1 MRELSQVL
9 VTGALGSV
17 GLPLWAELEAR
28 GHSVWGCDV
37 RHGGRSNYQRC
48 DVGEYRQVDDLLSRQ
63 AFDYVYHAAAEFG
76 RNNGEMFYESL
87 WRTNAI
93 GTKNMIRL
101 QERHRFRMIVFSS
114 SEVYGDY
121 PDVMTE
127 DVMDAQPVKQMNDY
141 AISKWV
147 NELQVLNSAARFGTE
162 SVRVRLFNTYGPG
175 EYYTPFRSAI
185 CMFVHQALHRLPY
198 TVYLGHHRTSTYI
211 DDCIRTLANII
222 DRFVPGEVYNI
233 AGEEYHDMKMV
244 SDMVLEAVGCDDSL
258 VNYVEGE
265 AGNTL
270 DKKSDNAKARRDLGY
285 ETRTPLRDGIRRTV
299 DWQRSVYGVR

>member
-1 MRELSQVL
+1 MSRVL
-9 VTGALGSV
+9 ITGALGSV
-17 GLPLWAELEAR
+17 GLPLWTQLLER
-28 GHSVWGCDV
+28 GHEVVGCDV
-37 RHGGRSNYQRC
+37 RHSGRHNYERC
-48 DVGEYRQVDDLLSRQ
+48 DIAEFRQIEDLLERRQ
-63 AFDYVYHAAAEFG
+63 IDYVYHAAAEFG
-76 RNNGEMFYESL
+76 RNNGETFYESL

-93 GTKNMIRL
+93 GTKNMLRL
-101 QERHRFRMIVFSS
+101 QERHRFRMITFSS

-127 DVMDAQPVKQMNDY
+127 DVMDSQPIKQMNDY

-162 SVRVRLFNTYGPG
+162 TVRVRLFNTYGPG

-185 CMFVHQALHRLPY
+185 CMFVHQALHRESY

-211 DDCIRTLANII
+211 DDCVRTLANIV

-244 SDMVLEAVGCDDSL
+244 SDMVLEAARRDDSL
-258 VNYVEGE
+258 VKYVEGE

-270 DKKSDNAKARRDLGY
+270 NKKSDNAKARRDLGY
-285 ETRTPLRDGIRRTV
+285 ETRVKLKEASRRTV
-299 DWQRSVYGVR
+299 EWQRSVYGVA